1 MLNLSFMNRSFFDYY
16 LNVNGIIKVQF
27 AFFYCH
33 IFLSNSLSNL
43 RFNSSQSD
51 LNDETEFVK
60 VKNKVNTNTQ
70 DLILKK
76 YGNAYLIVRAGELQE
91 IYKFCY
97 GMI

>member
-1 MLNLSFMNRSFFDYY
+1 MLLLKCR
-16 LNVNGIIKVQF
+16 F

-51 LNDETEFVK
+51 LNEETEFVK
-60 VKNKVNTNTQ
+60 VKNKVNTITQ

-76 YGNAYLIVRAGELQE
+76 YGNADLIVRAGELQE
-91 IYKFCY
+91 IYNFCY